1 MKSIVALKFVGWM
14 LLMFPSVG
22 AFAQIVACNQGV
34 PHGYGMICVEP
45 WSPVEG
51 SGFALNFS
59 SPHCNRSS
67 HEYQIV
73 TSSNTISVYV
83 TYVGG
88 CFGVP
93 LPPLQ
98 FATTQPGLAAG
109 EYTVNLH
116 KRLLGSWP
124 PPPFD
129 PAAFQL
135 HNSVMFTVRGAPQ
148 ATPVPTG
155 AGWTWVVTILG
166 LLALAVIRF
175 QRDARYEAGGRP

>member
-1 MKSIVALKFVGWM
+1 MLKAIGWI
-14 LLMFPSVG
+14 LVMFPG
-22 AFAQIVACNQGV
+22 AGVFAQVVACNQNV
-34 PHGYGMICVEP
+34 PNGYGMICVDP
-45 WSPVEG
+45 WSPVAG
-51 SGFALNFS
+51 SSFALNFS

-67 HEYQIV
+67 HEYQIS
-73 TSSNTISVYV
+73 TGSNTIDVYV

-98 FATTQPGLAAG
+98 FSTTQPGLSAG
-109 EYTVNLH
+109 EYTVNLY

-135 HNSVMFTVRGAPQ
+135 HNSVTFTVRGAPQ
-148 ATPVPTG
+148 ATPVP
-155 AGWTWVVTILG
+155 AGGWWTWAITVLG
-166 LLALAVIRF
+166 LLALTVVRLHGG
-175 QRDARYEAGGRP
+175 ARCGTGRQQ